1 MPKQIKQVATTED
14 YIVARYEDDSIGVY
28 NRYGNTKGALREIAE
43 VQGFEYD
50 PTWTTRQFGKKLI
63 DAVDNGAP
71 AIAND
76 HYIVYIDTNGT
87 IICGERFEGDTKEG
101 LRSIARKYNIS
112 YEKGWNTHQF
122 GRKVIEC
129 LLSVRVDIEEF
140 LMKNTKLFYN
150 ERDLQMNLALFLKS
164 KGYYD
169 EVFLEYSLSL
179 SLLPK
184 EIEELKKNERKGLFF
199 RKNKKGKEIMD
210 SNIRI
215 DIVLLKGGIFYP
227 IEIKYKTKKEKKNS
241 NFIRFG
247 VKMGELKHFKDQGAQ
262 NIGRYSF
269 WKDVARIEFVKECF
283 SPNIAKGFC
292 VFVTNDESY
301 KADHTNF
308 SMKEKKEQD
317 GVIQWDKEELSLATT
332 HPKILLKQRYRIE
345 NWIPLENEFFGCIVE
360 V

>member
-140 LMKNTKLFYN
+140 LRKNTKLFYN

-169 EVFLEYSLSL
+169 EVFLEYSLPL

-199 RKNKKGKEIMD
+199 RKNKK
-210 SNIRI
+210 
-215 DIVLLKGGIFYP
+215 
-227 IEIKYKTKKEKKNS
+227 EKK
-241 NFIRFG
+241 
-247 VKMGELKHFKDQGAQ
+247 
-262 NIGRYSF
+262 
-269 WKDVARIEFVKECF
+269 
-283 SPNIAKGFC
+283 
-292 VFVTNDESY
+292 
-301 KADHTNF
+301 
-308 SMKEKKEQD
+308 
-317 GVIQWDKEELSLATT
+317 
-332 HPKILLKQRYRIE
+332 
-345 NWIPLENEFFGCIVE
+345 
-360 V
+360 

>member
-1 MPKQIKQVATTED
+1 MAKQIKQVATTEE
-14 YIVARYEDDSIGVY
+14 YIVVRYEDDSIGVY
-28 NRYGNTKGALREIAE
+28 NRYGNTKEALRKIAE
-43 VQGFEYD
+43 ENSFEYA
-50 PTWTTRQFGKKLI
+50 PNWNTRQFGKKLI
-63 DAVDNGAP
+63 EKIGEGASV
-71 AIAND
+71 IAND
-76 HYIVYIDTNGT
+76 NYIIYIDTNGT
-87 IICGERFEGDTKEG
+87 IVCGAKIEGDIWED
-101 LRSIARKYNIS
+101 LCVIAEKYRIP
-112 YEKGWNTHQF
+112 YEKGLDTQEF
-122 GRKVIEC
+122 GSKVIEC

-140 LMKNTKLFYN
+140 LRKNTKLFYN
-150 ERDLQMNLALFLKS
+150 ERDLQMNLSIFLKS

-169 EVFLEYSLSL
+169 EVFLEYSLPL

-227 IEIKYKTKKEKKNS
+227 IEIKYKTKKEKEKS
-241 NFIRFG
+241 DFIRFG
-247 VKMGELKHFKDQGAQ
+247 VKMGKLKRFKDQGAQ

-292 VFVTNDESY
+292 VFVTNDKSY

-308 SMKEKKEQD
+308 SMKEKVEQG

-332 HPKILLKQRYRIE
+332 HPKILLKQKYKIE
-345 NWIPLENEFFGCIVE
+345 NWIPLENEFYGCIVE

>member
-87 IICGERFEGDTKEG
+87 VICGERFEGDTKEG
-101 LRSIARKYNIS
+101 LRTIAEKYNIS
-112 YEKGWNTHQF
+112 YEKGLDTQEF
-122 GRKVIEC
+122 GSKVIES
-129 LLSVRVDIEEF
+129 LLSVRVDIEDF
-140 LMKNTKLFYN
+140 LRKNTKLFYN

-169 EVFLEYSLSL
+169 EVFLEYSLPL

-199 RKNKKGKEIMD
+199 RENKKGKEIMD

-227 IEIKYKTKKEKKNS
+227 IEIKYKTKKEKGKS
-241 NFIRFG
+241 EFSRFG

-308 SMKEKKEQD
+308 SMKEKEEQD
-317 GVIQWDKEELSLATT
+317 GVIQWNKEELSLAKT
-332 HPKILLKQRYRIE
+332 HPKILLKQKYKIE
-345 NWIPLENEFFGCIVE
+345 NWMSLENEFYGCIVE

>member
-87 IICGERFEGDTKEG
+87 IICGERFEGDTKER

-112 YEKGWNTHQF
+112 YEKGRNTHQF

-140 LMKNTKLFYN
+140 LRKNTKLFYN

-169 EVFLEYSLSL
+169 EVFLEYSLPL

-215 DIVLLKGGIFYP
+215 DIVLLKGGIFY
-227 IEIKYKTKKEKKNS
+227 
-241 NFIRFG
+241 
-247 VKMGELKHFKDQGAQ
+247 
-262 NIGRYSF
+262 
-269 WKDVARIEFVKECF
+269 
-283 SPNIAKGFC
+283 
-292 VFVTNDESY
+292 
-301 KADHTNF
+301 
-308 SMKEKKEQD
+308 
-317 GVIQWDKEELSLATT
+317 
-332 HPKILLKQRYRIE
+332 
-345 NWIPLENEFFGCIVE
+345 
-360 V
+360 